1 MLLILPIE
9 NDLCMIE
16 NQFLHKKCINEVI
29 ESLKFSKVNIKNYQN
44 LCLAICQYGT
54 CLMLNG

>member
-9 NDLCMIE
+9 NDIYMIE

-29 ESLKFSKVNIKNYQN
+29 ESLKFSKVNIKNN
-44 LCLAICQYGT
+44 LKFSA
-54 CLMLNG
+54 